1 MTQPSVADLP
11 HTVPDGII
19 SAADLR
25 TAGVTTYAMST
36 RCRPSGPWQRLLPGV
51 ILLSGAE
58 PTRRQRLRAALVY
71 AGQDAVLS
79 GVDAMRAQGVEV
91 PVQEGVLVLA
101 PAGRRVISQA
111 YLTVE
116 RTTRPPEPVWSHGL
130 PVAPL
135 VRATLDAARRE
146 SDRQRLATLLHAPVR
161 ARRCT
166 VAALRAELDAG
177 SQRGSAAVRALLTDE
192 ALRVVPV
199 ALGLARRLIREAY
212 LPMPAWQFPLHD
224 STGLPLGVA
233 DAWWPHHGLAWE
245 LTGEEHSPP
254 GTELPR
260 DEPRLRAAGITV
272 LRTDP
277 SRLHTDPGTVMA
289 EVANALL
296 TAGRTPR

>member
-19 SAADLR
+19 SAAQLR

-36 RCRPSGPWQRLLPGV
+36 RCQPSGPWQRLLPGV

-71 AGQDAVLS
+71 AGPDAVVS
-79 GVDAMRAQGVEV
+79 GVDAMRAQGVDV
-91 PVQEGVLVLA
+91 PVREGVLVLT
-101 PAGRRVISQA
+101 PTGRRVTSQA

-116 RTTRPPEPVWSHGL
+116 RTTRPPEPVWSKDL

-146 SDRQRLATLLHAPVR
+146 SDRKRLVALLHTPIR
-161 ARRCT
+161 TRLCT

-177 SQRGSAAVRALLTDE
+177 SQRGSAAVRKLLSDE

-224 STGLPLGVA
+224 RTGLPLGVA

-245 LTGEEHSPP
+245 LTGQEHSPP
-254 GTELPR
+254 GSELPHDDR
-260 DEPRLRAAGITV
+260 RLRAAGITV

-296 TAGRTPR
+296 KAGRTPR